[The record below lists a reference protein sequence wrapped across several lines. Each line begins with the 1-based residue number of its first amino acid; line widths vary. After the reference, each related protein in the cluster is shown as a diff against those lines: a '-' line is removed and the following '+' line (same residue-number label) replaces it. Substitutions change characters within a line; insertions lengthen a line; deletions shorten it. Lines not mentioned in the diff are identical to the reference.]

1 MTTWLQ
7 KLAHLFQPKQAES
20 PYFEFCVRCNRCGEE
35 IHGKIHRYN
44 DLSFDEGEESGKELL
59 VCRKIVT
66 GSGKNR
72 CFQRVEVYLQF
83 DTKRQLQNY
92 EVIGGKWVA

>member
-1 MTTWLQ
+1 MTSFLQ
-7 KLAHLFQPKQAES
+7 KLAHLFQPGQAES
-20 PYFEFCVRCNRCGEE
+20 PYFEFRVRCNRCGEE

-44 DLSFDEGEESGKELL
+44 DLSLDESEESGSENL

-66 GSGKNR
+66 GSGENR

-83 DTKRQLQNY
+83 DSKRKLQNH
-92 EVIGGKWVA
+92 EVAGGTWLE